1 MNASPHS
8 SPNLARRPDVPG
20 GIAGKAPGIVP
31 GKVSSDVLG
40 ELLHSLSQPL
50 TSLRC
55 SLELS
60 LEHSFGRLRDR
71 SRNQSPALAREPS
84 CELTP
89 ELSIE
94 DAAEQQQESVA
105 AALQQTEKVVGMVQL
120 MREYLEAEQP
130 GPKAFST
137 ALEPTLRSVIE
148 ELSSI
153 ASVRA
158 VRLRLTGRA
167 TATLPLPESQLRRAL
182 QYLIAA
188 LIEAQPAGGTVTL
201 LLGEDPAEAVLRAEG
216 EQKTLTSQTNRSSAE
231 ATLRGVRLAIANR
244 VLETAG
250 ASLVFAGGLDLTA
263 LDHAGI
269 DPGGFVLRI
278 PRA

>member
-1 MNASPHS
+1 M
-8 SPNLARRPDVPG
+8 
-20 GIAGKAPGIVP
+20 
-31 GKVSSDVLG
+31 
-40 ELLHSLSQPL
+40 
-50 TSLRC
+50 
-55 SLELS
+55 
-60 LEHSFGRLRDR
+60 
-71 SRNQSPALAREPS
+71 
-84 CELTP
+84 
-89 ELSIE
+89 
-94 DAAEQQQESVA
+94 
-105 AALQQTEKVVGMVQL
+105 ALQHTEKVVGMVQL

-130 GPKAFST
+130 APRAFST

-158 VRLRLTGRA
+158 VGVLLTGRA

-188 LIEAQPAGGTVTL
+188 LIEAQPAGGKVTL
-201 LLGEDPAEAVLRAEG
+201 LLGEGPAGVALRAEG

-244 VLETAG
+244 VLENAG
-250 ASLVFAGGLDLTA
+250 ASLLFGGGIDLCSTDLSSTDLSSIGLTA
-263 LDHAGI
+263 LDHAGIDHAGI